1 MLCVEEA
8 VKVYIQNW
16 RCVDELKLSLGRINV
31 FIGPNASG
39 KSSVA
44 YAVYLAARTP
54 QNPAAFVTQLYGYGF
69 DKLAKNVGGRAQY
82 PVVIR
87 LDDAEIRVEEGG
99 KLTTSPRGAGEA
111 YLLPARRL
119 AYLQIMLTIHKAMG
133 EVMKRPETVWVAGFV
148 SFFAEVLKS
157 LPAAPPLPV
166 FISDYLRAV
175 AGIDIEP
182 QMGGVSGVGA
192 FMLKTAPVFSL
203 LEFTYRDPYVELE
216 LPLDL
221 APEGFIDFVILDT
234 LARRMPRRALVVVE
248 EPEIHKNPLKVMEY
262 VERLVKIIEEK
273 DVTVVMTTHSDLV
286 VLTLAKLVAQRRL
299 RADDVKVYYFTRDP
313 WTRAEEV
320 KIFPDGTVEKL
331 PDWEEATAAL
341 F

>member
-1 MLCVEEA
+1 
-8 VKVYIQNW
+8 
-16 RCVDELKLSLGRINV
+16 
-31 FIGPNASG
+31 
-39 KSSVA
+39 
-44 YAVYLAARTP
+44 
-54 QNPAAFVTQLYGYGF
+54 
-69 DKLAKNVGGRAQY
+69 
-82 PVVIR
+82 
-87 LDDAEIRVEEGG
+87 
-99 KLTTSPRGAGEA
+99 
-111 YLLPARRL
+111 
-119 AYLQIMLTIHKAMG
+119 MLTIHKAMG
-133 EVMKRPETVWVAGFV
+133 EVVKRPETFLVASFV
-148 SFFAEVLKS
+148 SFIAEVLKS
-157 LPAAPPLPV
+157 LPAAPPLPA

-182 QMGGVSGVGA
+182 QKGGVSGVGA

-203 LEFTYRDPYVELE
+203 LVFTYRDPYVELE

-234 LARRMPRRALVVVE
+234 LARRMPQRALVVVE

-262 VERLVKIIEEK
+262 VERLVKIVEEK

-286 VLTLAKLVAQRRL
+286 VLTFAKLVAQRRL
-299 RADDVKVYYFTRDP
+299 RAEDVKVYYFTRKP
-313 WTRAEEV
+313 RTRAEEV

>member
-1 MLCVEEA
+1 VE
-8 VKVYIQNW
+8 VYIQNW
-16 RCVDELKLSLGRINV
+16 RCVEEFKLSLSRINV

-44 YAVYLAARTP
+44 YAVYLAARMP
-54 QNPAAFVTQLYGYGF
+54 QNLAAFVTQLYGYGF
-69 DKLAKNVGGRAQY
+69 DKLTRNVGGRAQY

-99 KLTTSPRGAGEA
+99 KITTSPRGAGEA

-119 AYLQIMLTIHKAMG
+119 AYLQVMLTIHKAMG
-133 EVMKRPETVWVAGFV
+133 EMVKRPEAVLVAGFV

-157 LPAAPPLPV
+157 LPMVPPLPV

-175 AGIDIEP
+175 AGIDVEP
-182 QMGGVSGVGA
+182 QMGGVSGVGT
-192 FMLKTAPVFSL
+192 FMLKTTPVFSL

-234 LARRMPRRALVVVE
+234 LTRRMPRRALVVE

-262 VERLVKIIEEK
+262 VERLVKIVKEK

-286 VLTLAKLVAQRRL
+286 VLTLAKLVAQRRP
-299 RADDVKVYYFTRDP
+299 RAEDVKVYYFTRKP

-331 PDWEEATAAL
+331 PDWEEATAKL

>member
-1 MLCVEEA
+1 
-8 VKVYIQNW
+8 
-16 RCVDELKLSLGRINV
+16 
-31 FIGPNASG
+31 
-39 KSSVA
+39 
-44 YAVYLAARTP
+44 
-54 QNPAAFVTQLYGYGF
+54 VTQLYGYGF
-69 DKLAKNVGGRAQY
+69 DKLTRNVGGKAQY
-82 PVVIR
+82 PVLIR
-87 LDDAEIRVEEGG
+87 LDDVEIRVEEGG
-99 KLTTSPRGAGEA
+99 KLAISSRGAGEA

-119 AYLQIMLTIHKAMG
+119 AYLQVMLTIHKVVG
-133 EVMKRPETVWVAGFV
+133 EVVKRPEAVWVAGFV

-157 LPAAPPLPV
+157 LPAVPPLPV

-182 QMGGVSGVGA
+182 QKGEVSGVGT
-192 FMLKTAPVFSL
+192 FMLKTASVLSL
-203 LEFTYRDPYVELE
+203 LEFTYRDPYVE

-248 EPEIHKNPLKVMEY
+248 EPEIHKNPLKVIEY
-262 VERLVKIIEEK
+262 VERLVEVVEEK

-299 RADDVKVYYFTRDP
+299 RAEDVKVYYFTRKP

>member
-1 MLCVEEA
+1 
-8 VKVYIQNW
+8 
-16 RCVDELKLSLGRINV
+16 
-31 FIGPNASG
+31 
-39 KSSVA
+39 
-44 YAVYLAARTP
+44 
-54 QNPAAFVTQLYGYGF
+54 
-69 DKLAKNVGGRAQY
+69 
-82 PVVIR
+82 
-87 LDDAEIRVEEGG
+87 
-99 KLTTSPRGAGEA
+99 
-111 YLLPARRL
+111 
-119 AYLQIMLTIHKAMG
+119 MG
-133 EVMKRPETVWVAGFV
+133 EVMKRSEAVWVAGFV

-157 LPAAPPLPV
+157 LPVAPPLPV

-192 FMLKTAPVFSL
+192 FMLKTTPVFSL
-203 LEFTYRDPYVELE
+203 LEFTYRDPYVEL
-216 LPLDL
+216 PLDL
-221 APEGFIDFVILDT
+221 APEGFIDFAILDT
-234 LARRMPRRALVVVE
+234 LARRMPRRALVVE

-262 VERLVKIIEEK
+262 VERLVKIVEEK

-286 VLTLAKLVAQRRL
+286 VLTLAKLAAQRRL
-299 RADDVKVYYFTRDP
+299 RAEDVKVYYFTREP

>member
-1 MLCVEEA
+1 L
-8 VKVYIQNW
+8 
-16 RCVDELKLSLGRINV
+16 
-31 FIGPNASG
+31 
-39 KSSVA
+39 
-44 YAVYLAARTP
+44 
-54 QNPAAFVTQLYGYGF
+54 
-69 DKLAKNVGGRAQY
+69 
-82 PVVIR
+82 
-87 LDDAEIRVEEGG
+87 
-99 KLTTSPRGAGEA
+99 
-111 YLLPARRL
+111 
-119 AYLQIMLTIHKAMG
+119 
-133 EVMKRPETVWVAGFV
+133 
-148 SFFAEVLKS
+148 
-157 LPAAPPLPV
+157 

-203 LEFTYRDPYVELE
+203 LEFTNRDPHVELE

-262 VERLVKIIEEK
+262 VERLVKVVEEK
-273 DVTVVMTTHSDLV
+273 DVAVVMTTHSDLV

-299 RADDVKVYYFTRDP
+299 RAEDVKVYYFTRGP

>member
-1 MLCVEEA
+1 
-8 VKVYIQNW
+8 
-16 RCVDELKLSLGRINV
+16 
-31 FIGPNASG
+31 
-39 KSSVA
+39 
-44 YAVYLAARTP
+44 
-54 QNPAAFVTQLYGYGF
+54 
-69 DKLAKNVGGRAQY
+69 
-82 PVVIR
+82 
-87 LDDAEIRVEEGG
+87 
-99 KLTTSPRGAGEA
+99 
-111 YLLPARRL
+111 
-119 AYLQIMLTIHKAMG
+119 
-133 EVMKRPETVWVAGFV
+133 
-148 SFFAEVLKS
+148 
-157 LPAAPPLPV
+157 
-166 FISDYLRAV
+166 
-175 AGIDIEP
+175 
-182 QMGGVSGVGA
+182 
-192 FMLKTAPVFSL
+192 MLKTAPVFSL

-234 LARRMPRRALVVVE
+234 LARRMPRRALMVVE

-262 VERLVKIIEEK
+262 VERLVKIVEEK

-299 RADDVKVYYFTRDP
+299 RAEDVKVYYFTREA

>member
-1 MLCVEEA
+1 
-8 VKVYIQNW
+8 
-16 RCVDELKLSLGRINV
+16 
-31 FIGPNASG
+31 
-39 KSSVA
+39 
-44 YAVYLAARTP
+44 
-54 QNPAAFVTQLYGYGF
+54 
-69 DKLAKNVGGRAQY
+69 
-82 PVVIR
+82 
-87 LDDAEIRVEEGG
+87 VEEGG
-99 KLTTSPRGAGEA
+99 KLTTSSRGAGEA

-119 AYLQIMLTIHKAMG
+119 AYLQVMLTIHKAMG
-133 EVMKRPETVWVAGFV
+133 EVMKRPEAVWVAGFV

-166 FISDYLRAV
+166 FVSDYLRAV

-182 QMGGVSGVGA
+182 QKGEVSGVGA

-203 LEFTYRDPYVELE
+203 LEFTYRDPHVELE

-234 LARRMPRRALVVVE
+234 LARRMPQRALMVVE

-262 VERLVKIIEEK
+262 VQRLVKVIEEK

-299 RADDVKVYYFTRDP
+299 RAEDVKVYYFTREP

>member
-1 MLCVEEA
+1 ME
-8 VKVYIQNW
+8 VYIQNW
-16 RCVDELKLSLGRINV
+16 RCVEELELSLSRINV

-44 YAVYLAARTP
+44 YAVYLAARMP

-69 DKLAKNVGGRAQY
+69 DKLARNVGGKAQY

-87 LDDAEIRVEEGG
+87 LDDVEIRVEEGG
-99 KLTTSPRGAGEA
+99 KLTTSSRGAGEA

-119 AYLQIMLTIHKAMG
+119 AYLQVMLIIHN
-133 EVMKRPETVWVAGFV
+133 VMREMMKKPEALLVAVFA

-157 LPAAPPLPV
+157 LPVVPPLLV
-166 FISDYLRAV
+166 FISDYLRTV

-182 QMGGVSGVGA
+182 QKGEVSDVGA
-192 FMLKTAPVFSL
+192 FMLKTAPVLSL

-221 APEGFIDFVILDT
+221 APEGLIDFAILDT
-234 LARRMPRRALVVVE
+234 LARRMSRRALVVVE

-262 VERLVKIIEEK
+262 VERLVKVVEEK
-273 DVTVVMTTHSDLV
+273 DATVVMTTHSDLV
-286 VLTLAKLVAQRRL
+286 VLILAKLVAQRRL
-299 RADDVKVYYFTRDP
+299 RAENVKVSYFTREP